1 VNYFKDK
8 ILPSLLTAILLA
20 ILTAVVKI
28 YLTVETIPD
37 KFDDN
42 KIQHQR
48 YDELLQQEI
57 EKRVAIEKELIKI
70 QTKLEKPH

>member
-42 KIQHQR
+42 KIQHSR

-57 EKRVAIEKELIKI
+57 EKRQTMEKQIIIL
-70 QTKLEKPH
+70 QTKLEKP